1 MPRLV
6 LMLALLAGSVPA
18 QPLNGR
24 IKPILKQNNRVH
36 WGVHAVQLKNGK
48 VLMSHNADLFFI
60 PASNTKLFATAYA
73 LRALGADYRFTT
85 RVLAAGEATAGGH
98 ISGDLVLQGSGDP
111 SLSSRRYPYRRE
123 NPFGEDLL
131 EPLRLLARQ
140 LKARGIKS
148 VGGQVIG
155 DGSAFDYDPVPNG
168 WAAQDGLFEYGAPV
182 SALTFNDNI
191 FTLKLSTAGLSLD
204 PPVEYFAILNQT
216 TQNASDPR
224 RIRIERD
231 PGSRTLTLRGNLNE
245 NGAGYENGL
254 AVDDAALYAALAFR
268 HTLIEEG
275 ITVQG
280 SAAARHLPVAKPEAV
295 ELARRESP
303 PLLDLLQVVNKVSQ
317 NLHAELVFRAAARKM
332 PFSEFLKLSGVD
344 EKEVAL
350 NDGSG
355 MSRTNLVSPKAV
367 VQLLRA
373 ISQQGQL
380 EVFRNLLA
388 IGGED
393 GTLRTRF
400 DKHPKASLIRA
411 KTGTLAHTSALGG
424 YAESKKHGTIAF
436 QIVANNFAQP
446 AQEVRTALDRIA
458 LALLQ

>member
-1 MPRLV
+1 
-6 LMLALLAGSVPA
+6 MLALLAGSVPA

-111 SLSSRRYPYRRE
+111 SLSSRRYPYRGE

-204 PPVEYFAILNQT
+204 PPVEERAMKT
-216 TQNASDPR
+216 VWPWMMR
-224 RIRIERD
+224 R
-231 PGSRTLTLRGNLNE
+231 SM
-245 NGAGYENGL
+245 
-254 AVDDAALYAALAFR
+254 
-268 HTLIEEG
+268 
-275 ITVQG
+275 
-280 SAAARHLPVAKPEAV
+280 
-295 ELARRESP
+295 RRWP
-303 PLLDLLQVVNKVSQ
+303 
-317 NLHAELVFRAAARKM
+317 
-332 PFSEFLKLSGVD
+332 SG
-344 EKEVAL
+344 
-350 NDGSG
+350 
-355 MSRTNLVSPKAV
+355 
-367 VQLLRA
+367 
-373 ISQQGQL
+373 
-380 EVFRNLLA
+380 
-388 IGGED
+388 
-393 GTLRTRF
+393 TR
-400 DKHPKASLIRA
+400 
-411 KTGTLAHTSALGG
+411 
-424 YAESKKHGTIAF
+424 
-436 QIVANNFAQP
+436 
-446 AQEVRTALDRIA
+446 
-458 LALLQ
+458 